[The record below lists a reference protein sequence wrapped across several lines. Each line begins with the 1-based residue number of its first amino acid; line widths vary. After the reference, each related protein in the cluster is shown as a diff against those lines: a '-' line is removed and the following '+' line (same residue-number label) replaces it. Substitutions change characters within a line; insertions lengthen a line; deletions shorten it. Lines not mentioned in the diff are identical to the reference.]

1 MTFIEYALWGITI
14 VSVVFLVVLLSLI
27 PATME
32 QENKFTQECIAKG
45 GVPSRYSTMAGK
57 TSRSER
63 LCIKEESIVE
73 MGE

>member
-1 MTFIEYALWGITI
+1 MSFIEYVLWGATI
-14 VSVVFLVVLLSLI
+14 VSVIFLVVLLSLI

-45 GVPSRYSTMAGK
+45 GVPSKYSTMAGK

-63 LCIKEESIVE
+63 LCIKKENIVE
-73 MGE
+73 VGE